1 MTQGL
6 TLLTFLV
13 VSFLAVGSLLVGA
26 KLLRVRARADSPLK
40 RETYECGETP
50 TGMAWVRFHARYY
63 VVALFFVLFDVEA
76 ALILPWGTIV
86 REVGTAGLVAVG
98 DLRGGPDARLG
109 LGDPERSARVGVRT
123 VDDGS
128 GFEHPLYRTLLS
140 VPGLSVATTALDE
153 VLTWGMSNA
162 LWVFP
167 MATSC
172 CGIEFMA
179 TAASRVDID
188 RMGTIVRATPRQAD
202 VMVVAGTITVKMAP
216 RVKKLWDQMPEP
228 KWCIAM
234 GVCAISGDFYRNLYS
249 VVPGIDTFLPV
260 DVYVP
265 GLPAESRGADARVH
279 PAAGKNPEATQGRE
293 RHARAQPRADQR
305 SPSHP
310 FRAWSIASARPSS
323 IAPRSNRRPSP
334 PRWRRRR
341 LCEPR
346 FRPRRR
352 SRCGGQAE
360 PSGPDLPAVLTEL
373 GIPTTG
379 EAGPP
384 LVPASRHLEVAA
396 RLKARGYRQFVSVV
410 ATHWVPGTGRRPKAV
425 DEPEHF
431 EVTSLLRTVGAG
443 SRLAT
448 WTVRLSPGEA
458 IPSLFKLF
466 AGADWQEREQYDL
479 VGVVFADHPD
489 LRRLMMPEN
498 YDRFPLRRDLPANLP
513 YAPWR

>member
-1 MTQGL
+1 M
-6 TLLTFLV
+6 
-13 VSFLAVGSLLVGA
+13 
-26 KLLRVRARADSPLK
+26 
-40 RETYECGETP
+40 
-50 TGMAWVRFHARYY
+50 
-63 VVALFFVLFDVEA
+63 
-76 ALILPWGTIV
+76 
-86 REVGTAGLVAVG
+86 
-98 DLRGGPDARLG
+98 
-109 LGDPERSARVGVRT
+109 GVRT

-234 GVCAISGDFYRNLYS
+234 GSCAISGDFYRNLYS

-265 GLPAESRGADARVH
+265 GCP
-279 PAAGKNPEATQGRE
+279 PNPEALMHGFIRLQEKIRRQRKGENVTPEPNPELIKITKPSVPRLVDRE
-293 RHARAQPRADQR
+293 RTPEL
-305 SPSHP
+305 
-310 FRAWSIASARPSS
+310 

-352 SRCGGQAE
+352 RRWAGKRSPLARTSRRC
-360 PSGPDLPAVLTEL
+360 
-373 GIPTTG
+373 
-379 EAGPP
+379 
-384 LVPASRHLEVAA
+384 
-396 RLKARGYRQFVSVV
+396 
-410 ATHWVPGTGRRPKAV
+410 
-425 DEPEHF
+425 
-431 EVTSLLRTVGAG
+431 
-443 SRLAT
+443 
-448 WTVRLSPGEA
+448 
-458 IPSLFKLF
+458 
-466 AGADWQEREQYDL
+466 
-479 VGVVFADHPD
+479 
-489 LRRLMMPEN
+489 
-498 YDRFPLRRDLPANLP
+498 
-513 YAPWR
+513 